1 VDSELEVI
9 HHQMEEKRASLAE
22 KLDVLENQV
31 IGTVQDATATV
42 ANTVED
48 VKSAVDNVT
57 ESVQGAVQSV
67 KETFDVTEHVRRS
80 PWAALGTAFAVG
92 FAGAWLLG
100 PSSGSRGTSNSFGGL
115 GLGST
120 PASTP
125 PSTPAATSS
134 NGHGSSSTSEGP
146 WTHILESVQGMA
158 VGALMQVVGEV
169 ATKSVPDAMRSDVTK
184 LLDEVTTSLGG
195 KPMPLSSGS
204 GTSLLSSL
212 FSSGSEGS
220 QKSQTSSTPASG
232 SVASA
237 MNQGSETPS
246 TEQSERRRAAGRK
259 GSSDRFS

>member
-67 KETFDVTEHVRRS
+67 KESLDIGEHVRRN

-100 PSSGSRGTSNSFGGL
+100 PSSGSKSSSSSFGSL
-115 GLGST
+115 GTGST
-120 PASTP
+120 PTP
-125 PSTPAATSS
+125 TPAAS
-134 NGHGSSSTSEGP
+134 NGHGSSSASDGP
-146 WTHILESVQGMA
+146 LTHILEGVQGLA
-158 VGALMQVVGEV
+158 VGALMQVVTEV
-169 ATKSVPDAMRSDVTK
+169 ATESVPDAIRSDVSK
-184 LLDEVTTSLGG
+184 WLDEITTSLGG
-195 KPMPLSSGS
+195 KRLPPSSGS
-204 GTSLLSSL
+204 SLLSSL

-220 QKSQTSSTPASG
+220 QTSPASPTPASG
-232 SVASA
+232 SVTSA
-237 MNQGSETPS
+237 MSQGSETPS
-246 TEQSERRRAAGRK
+246 VGQSERQRAAGRK